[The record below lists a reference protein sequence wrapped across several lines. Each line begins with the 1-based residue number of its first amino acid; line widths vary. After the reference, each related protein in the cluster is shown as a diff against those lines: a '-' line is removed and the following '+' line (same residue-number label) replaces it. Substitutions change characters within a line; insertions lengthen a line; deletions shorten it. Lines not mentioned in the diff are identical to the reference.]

1 MMTIQHVPARP
12 SARDFPIVIVGAG
25 MAAYALAREL
35 RKRDRDIPLLLVT
48 ADAGTVYAKPML
60 SNALAAG
67 RDAERLASAGAAEM
81 AAVLGITIL
90 PHTRVTGIDTA
101 AHVIDTTQGPI
112 GYGRLVLALGAG
124 ARRPQ
129 LQGDAAHDVL
139 AVDHLEGY
147 ALLRQRL
154 DALGRPAHVA
164 ILGAGLA
171 GCEFAED
178 FAAAGHR
185 VTLVEPA
192 RRPLAQLVPPPLS
205 LALLR
210 AWRAL
215 PIAVRQGSAVAA
227 RRAGAADTGGVRLQL
242 DDGGTLDADLVLA
255 AIGSRPNVALARE
268 AGLATARGILVDGY
282 GRAGAPDVYA
292 LGDCAEYESGAG
304 QLLRPGVAALQAA
317 ARALAA
323 TLCGMPTPVEDEPV
337 LTLKSPLCPIA
348 VCAPAPGT
356 HGEWQLA
363 HEDQRSVARFVD
375 DGGVLR
381 GFALTRPTPA
391 ARRALMAQ
399 LDRVVAVA

>member
-1 MMTIQHVPARP
+1 MTIQHSPARP

-35 RKRDRDIPLLLVT
+35 RKRDRDTPLLLVT
-48 ADAGTVYAKPML
+48 ADAGTVYAKPLL

-67 RDAERLASAGAAEM
+67 RDAGQLASAGAAEM
-81 AAVLGITIL
+81 AAVLDITIL
-90 PHTRVTGIDTA
+90 SHTRVTGIDTA
-101 AHVIDTTQGPI
+101 ARAIDTTQGRI

-124 ARRPQ
+124 ARRPP
-129 LQGDAAHDVL
+129 LQGDAAHDVI
-139 AVDHLEGY
+139 AVGHLDDY

-154 DALGRPAHVA
+154 DALQRPARIA

-185 VTLVEPA
+185 VTLVDPA

-215 PIAVRQGSAVAA
+215 PIAVRQGHAQAVQ
-227 RRAGAADTGGVRLQL
+227 RAGDLLRLQL
-242 DDGGTLDADLVLA
+242 DDGTMLDADLVLA
-255 AIGSRPNVALARE
+255 AVGSRPNAALARE

-282 GRAGAPDVYA
+282 GRASAPGVYA

-304 QLLRPGVAALQAA
+304 KLLRPGVAALQAA

-323 TLCGMPTPVEDEPV
+323 TLCGTLTPIEDEPV

-363 HEDQRSVARFVD
+363 HEDQRSIARFVD

-391 ARRALMAQ
+391 LRRALMAQ
-399 LDRVVAVA
+399 LDRAVAVA

>member
-1 MMTIQHVPARP
+1 MMTTQYSPARP

-25 MAAYALAREL
+25 MAAFALAREL
-35 RKRDRDIPLLLVT
+35 RKRDRDTPLVLVT
-48 ADAGTVYAKPML
+48 ADAGTVYAKPLL

-67 RDAERLASAGAAEM
+67 RDAEQLASAGAAEM

-101 AHVIDTTQGPI
+101 AHAIDTTQGRI

-129 LQGDAAHDVL
+129 LQGDAAHDVV
-139 AVDHLEGY
+139 AVEHLDDY
-147 ALLRQRL
+147 ALLRRRL
-154 DALGRPAHVA
+154 DALQRPAHIA

-185 VTLVEPA
+185 VTLVDPA

-215 PIAVRQGSAVAA
+215 PIAVRQGCAQTVQ
-227 RRAGAADTGGVRLQL
+227 REGDLLRLQL
-242 DDGGTLDADLVLA
+242 DDGTVLDADLALA
-255 AIGSRPNVALARE
+255 AIGSRPNAALARE

-282 GRAGAPDVYA
+282 GRASVPDVYA

-304 QLLRPGVAALQAA
+304 NLLRPGVAALQAA
-317 ARALAA
+317 ARAIAA
-323 TLCGMPTPVEDEPV
+323 TLCGSPTPIEDEPV

-348 VCAPAPGT
+348 VCAPAPGVT
-356 HGEWQLA
+356 GEWQLRN
-363 HEDQRSVARFVD
+363 EDQRMVARFVD
-375 DGGVLR
+375 DDGIVR

-391 ARRALMAQ
+391 LRRALMAQ
-399 LDRVVAVA
+399 LDRTPAIA